1 MRTLGVPDPCSVPD
15 RSRVQNAVGHSHEI
29 STPMRFPEP
38 DSMLR
43 MLAAFRDRMSKTRH
57 ELQIGTI
64 QLEREGSPP
73 PGSRYLR

>member
-1 MRTLGVPDPCSVPD
+1 
-15 RSRVQNAVGHSHEI
+15 
-29 STPMRFPEP
+29 MRFPEP